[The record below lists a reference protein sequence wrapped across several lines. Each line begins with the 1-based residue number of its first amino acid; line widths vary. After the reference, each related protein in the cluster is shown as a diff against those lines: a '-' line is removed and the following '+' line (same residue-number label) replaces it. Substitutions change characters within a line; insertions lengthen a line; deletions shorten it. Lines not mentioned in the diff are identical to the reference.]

1 MFGKPTLE
9 DRRPQT
15 LAPVVDRA
23 LKLVQEQAQL
33 KNVAIRMSTED
44 TCEADID
51 APQIEQVL
59 INLLLNA
66 IDASPAG
73 ETVSVSAA
81 TVNGSSRVTITNTG
95 PEMPEETKAHLFDA
109 YFTTKPNGTGLG
121 LSVSREIV
129 VNHGGSL
136 EFDSEDGRT
145 SFWMDLP
152 IGKKRTA

>member
-1 MFGKPTLE
+1 
-9 DRRPQT
+9 
-15 LAPVVDRA
+15 
-23 LKLVQEQAQL
+23 
-33 KNVAIRMSTED
+33 
-44 TCEADID
+44 
-51 APQIEQVL
+51 L

-109 YFTTKPNGTGLG
+109 YCTTKPNGTGLG